1 VFGTRDN
8 SVGIDTGSST
18 LVLLINHSG
27 SSGGASG
34 QNSAIRSVTVHT
46 LHELSTG
53 SSSGLGTRHVDV
65 DGTRHVDVD
74 DEDEEKRDANVAG
87 VAVAENFDPNGG
99 RVVLDGEEC
108 DEAELVGYGGNGK
121 VDVKVEC
128 GVGSRHGMLVCC
140 LEDGR
145 SEMVL
150 DVSVRS
156 LRYLFES
163 ASFLCSR

>member
-1 VFGTRDN
+1 M
-8 SVGIDTGSST
+8 
-18 LVLLINHSG
+18 
-27 SSGGASG
+27 
-34 QNSAIRSVTVHT
+34 
-46 LHELSTG
+46 
-53 SSSGLGTRHVDV
+53 
-65 DGTRHVDVD
+65 
-74 DEDEEKRDANVAG
+74 
-87 VAVAENFDPNGG
+87 
-99 RVVLDGEEC
+99 DGEEC

-128 GVGSRHGMLVCC
+128 GVGSRHGMLVCF

-163 ASFLCSR
+163 ASFSCSRRPESRRGRADGDGASRAIE